1 MTGGMNMSE
10 KKKERIKR
18 EIPLRKTLIA
28 NVIDMLIIVV
38 ISVAVLLIGDLLLT
52 LTLGLFVTDL
62 ITMLLFLIMIVTVI
76 YNTLLHSSRKKST
89 FGQRVS
95 KLIIANGEM
104 KSEKR

>member
-1 MTGGMNMSE
+1 MSE

-18 EIPLRKTLIA
+18 EIPVHKALIA

-38 ISVAVLLIGDLLLT
+38 ISVAVLLLGDLLLT
-52 LTLGLFVTDL
+52 LTLGLFVADL
-62 ITMLLFLIMIVTVI
+62 ISMLLFLIIIVTVI

-95 KLIIANGEM
+95 KLIIANGEK

>member
-1 MTGGMNMSE
+1 MSE
-10 KKKERIKR
+10 KKKEHIKR
-18 EIPLRKTLIA
+18 EIPVRKALIA
-28 NVIDMLIIVV
+28 NVIDMLIIVL
-38 ISVAVLLIGDLLLT
+38 ISVAVLLLGDLLLT
-52 LTLGLFVTDL
+52 LTLGLFVADL
-62 ITMLLFLIMIVTVI
+62 ISMLLFLIIIVAVI

>member
-1 MTGGMNMSE
+1 MSE

-18 EIPLRKTLIA
+18 EISVRRALIA

-38 ISVAVLLIGDLLLT
+38 ISVAVLLIGDIVMT
-52 LTLGLFVTDL
+52 VTLGMFVADL
-62 ITMLLFLIMIVTVI
+62 ITMLLFLIIIVTIV

-89 FGQRVS
+89 FGQRAS
-95 KLIIANGEM
+95 KLIIANGEV

>member
-1 MTGGMNMSE
+1 MTGGTYMSE

-18 EIPLRKTLIA
+18 EISVRKALIA

-38 ISVAVLLIGDLLLT
+38 ISVAVLLIGDLVMT
-52 LTLGLFVTDL
+52 LTLGLFVADL
-62 ITMLLFLIMIVTVI
+62 ITMLLFLIMIVTIV

-95 KLIIANGEM
+95 KLIIANGEV

>member
-18 EIPLRKTLIA
+18 EISVRKALLA

-52 LTLGLFVTDL
+52 LTLGLFVADL
-62 ITMLLFLIMIVTVI
+62 ITMLLFMIMIVTVI

>member
-1 MTGGMNMSE
+1 MSE

-18 EIPLRKTLIA
+18 EISVRRALIA
-28 NVIDMLIIVV
+28 NFIDMLIIVV
-38 ISVAVLLIGDLLLT
+38 ISVAVLLIGDIVMT
-52 LTLGLFVTDL
+52 VTLGMFVADL
-62 ITMLLFLIMIVTVI
+62 ITMLLFLIIIVTIV

-89 FGQRVS
+89 FGQRAS

>member
-1 MTGGMNMSE
+1 MTGGTDMSE

-18 EIPLRKTLIA
+18 EIPMHKALIA
-28 NVIDMLIIVV
+28 NVIDMLIILV
-38 ISVAVLLIGDLLLT
+38 ISVAILLIGDFLLT
-52 LTLGLFVTDL
+52 LTLGLFVSDL
-62 ITMLLFLIMIVTVI
+62 ITMLLLLIMIVTVI

-95 KLIIANGEM
+95 KLIIANGEK

>member
-1 MTGGMNMSE
+1 MSE
-10 KKKERIKR
+10 KKKERMKR
-18 EIPLRKTLIA
+18 EISVRRALVA

-52 LTLGLFVTDL
+52 LTLGLFVSDL
-62 ITMLLFLIMIVTVI
+62 ITMLLFLIIIVTIV

-89 FGQRVS
+89 FGQRAS
-95 KLIIANGEM
+95 KLIIANGEV